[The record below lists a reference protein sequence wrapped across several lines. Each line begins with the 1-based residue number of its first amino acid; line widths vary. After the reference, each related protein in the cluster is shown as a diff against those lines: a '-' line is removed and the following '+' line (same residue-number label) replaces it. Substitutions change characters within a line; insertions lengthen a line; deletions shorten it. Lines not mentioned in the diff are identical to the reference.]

1 MPTQQ
6 INWKQRE
13 RRIRARYQKK
23 VWTTGIVTA
32 IVGLIVGFVLHAV
45 FFGANDQTAMPVV
58 QPTPEVQVIY
68 VTPAPTVA
76 ATPETVY
83 ITPEPAA
90 EVTPQIIYVTPEP
103 TAEPTA
109 APETVA
115 PEQITFAQPDATQ
128 APIES
133 DSMAATQAPEAVGVI
148 SAATTDGASVPSSIL
163 PAETAQPVVVAT
175 PEPAVETA
183 ATEEP
188 AAEPASNQPI
198 IVPYGE
204 SVTFNTQVKRDGSA
218 RRNVEDTDYETV
230 NLTMKV
236 NAYKRPSYFEE
247 HYYDSFSLKGDEAAV
262 EFDITLNSYSG
273 VIQIIPQNFLLITLR
288 GDSDDVTAQGYQ
300 LMDKE
305 ISGKTG
311 VAILSDRTT
320 TLYKRYPYSAQ
331 QGHMKYMVVT
341 AYMDGVPQVYWFEI
355 IDPNPVEYDA
365 LSKGI
370 KDHTEEVKRLQGKLK
385 RMGLLDA
392 DEKVDGK
399 FGTNTQNAVMAAQK
413 LLGLPETGVADNEFL
428 HKLYDD

>member
-1 MPTQQ
+1 MPRQQ
-6 INWKQRE
+6 INWRQRE
-13 RRIRARYQKK
+13 RRIRAKYQKK

-45 FFGANDQTAMPVV
+45 FFGASDPVAAPVV

-68 VTPAPTVA
+68 VTPAPTVET
-76 ATPETVY
+76 TPETVY
-83 ITPEPAA
+83 VTPEPAA
-90 EVTPQIIYVTPEP
+90 EVTPQIIYITPEP

-115 PEQITFAQPDATQ
+115 PEQITFAQSDATQ
-128 APIES
+128 APIEG
-133 DSMAATQAPEAVGVI
+133 AENTQTPEAVGVI
-148 SAATTDGASVPSSIL
+148 SAATSEGASVSNSIL
-163 PAETAQPVVVAT
+163 PAETAQIASAAT
-175 PEPAVETA
+175 AEPMAKPA
-183 ATEEP
+183 ATEE
-188 AAEPASNQPI
+188 ATAEPASNQPI

-204 SVTFNTQVKRDGSA
+204 SITFNTQVKRDGTA
-218 RRNVEDTDYETV
+218 RRDAADTDYETIS
-230 NLTMKV
+230 LTMKV

-262 EFDITLNSYSG
+262 EFDITLNNYSG

-341 AYMDGVPQVYWFEI
+341 AYMDGAAQVYWFEI
-355 IDPNPVEYDA
+355 IDPNPVVYDT
-365 LSKGI
+365 LSKGV

-385 RMGLLDA
+385 RMGLLEA

>member
-1 MPTQQ
+1 MPTKQ

-13 RRIRARYQKK
+13 RRMRARYQKK
-23 VWTTGIVTA
+23 VWTTGIVAA

-45 FFGANDQTAMPVV
+45 FFGVEDQVAMPVA
-58 QPTPEVQVIY
+58 QPTPEVRTVYI
-68 VTPAPTVA
+68 TPEPTA
-76 ATPETVY
+76 QTTPETVY

-90 EVTPQIIYVTPEP
+90 EVTPQIIYITPEP

-109 APETVA
+109 APATVA
-115 PEQITFAQPDATQ
+115 PEEITFAQPDATQ
-128 APIES
+128 APIVAAE
-133 DSMAATQAPEAVGVI
+133 ATQAPEAVGVI
-148 SAATTDGASVPSSIL
+148 SAAATDNGSVPTSIL
-163 PAETAQPVVVAT
+163 PAATEAPAAVAT
-175 PEPAVETA
+175 AEPVAATTAEPA
-183 ATEEP
+183 ATE
-188 AAEPASNQPI
+188 APASNQPI

-204 SVTFNTQVKRDGSA
+204 AVTFNTQVKKDGSA

-230 NLTMKV
+230 SLTMKV
-236 NAYKRPSYFEE
+236 DAYKRPSYFEE

-273 VIQIIPQNFLLITLR
+273 VIQIIPQNFILITLR

-311 VAILSDRTT
+311 VSILSDRTT

-355 IDPNPVEYDA
+355 IDPNPVVYDT

-399 FGTNTQNAVMAAQK
+399 FGTNTQNAVISAQA
-413 LLGLPETGVADNEFL
+413 LLGLPQTGEADNEFL